1 MERSRL
7 KIILNSLLLS
17 YLMSGILLAVISFA
31 LYKFRLKEIQVQ
43 LAVNGVYIL
52 SCITGGLIMGKGFG
66 KRRFLCG
73 LLAGTLYFSV
83 LFLVSLILKRSFSPN
98 MTHFLT
104 SMGICAASGVLGGV
118 IS

>member
-7 KIILNSLLLS
+7 KTILNSLLFS

-31 LYKFRLKEIQVQ
+31 LYKFRLKEFQIQ

-52 SCITGGLIMGKGFG
+52 SCLAGGMLMGKGFG
-66 KRRFLCG
+66 KRRLLCG
-73 LLAGTLYFSV
+73 LLAGLLYFAV
-83 LFLVSLILKRSFSPN
+83 LFVVSLVLKRSFSPN
-98 MTHFLT
+98 MAHFLT
-104 SMGICAASGVLGGV
+104 AMGICAASGALGGA

>member
-1 MERSRL
+1 MERSKL
-7 KIILNSLLLS
+7 KIVLNSLFFS

-31 LYKFRLKEIQVQ
+31 LYKFRLKELQVQ

-52 SCITGGLIMGKGFG
+52 SCLTGGMIMGKGFG

-73 LLAGTLYFSV
+73 LFAGILYFAV
-83 LFLVSLILKRSFSPN
+83 LFFISLILKRSFSPN
-98 MTHFLT
+98 LVHFFT
-104 SMGICAASGVLGGV
+104 IMGICSASGILGGV

>member
-1 MERSRL
+1 MERSKL
-7 KIILNSLLLS
+7 KIILNSLLFS

-31 LYKFRLKEIQVQ
+31 LYKFRLKELQVQ
-43 LAVNGVYIL
+43 MAVNGVYIL
-52 SCITGGLIMGKGFG
+52 SCLTGGMLMGKGFG

-73 LLAGTLYFSV
+73 LLAGILYFAV
-83 LFLVSLILKRSFSPN
+83 LFLVSLLLKRSFSPN

-104 SMGICAASGVLGGV
+104 AMGICMASGILGGV